1 VGAVFN
7 ILLMIT
13 ANLVGFCTGLE
24 GTKMLI
30 SEMFSS
36 TQGYM
41 TFLGCLGTIF
51 VCAQIQFEVRESE
64 KRRGLFLNC

>member
-1 VGAVFN
+1 
-7 ILLMIT
+7 MIT

-30 SEMFSS
+30 AEMFSS
-36 TQGYM
+36 TQGYI
-41 TFLGCLGTIF
+41 TLLGCLGALF